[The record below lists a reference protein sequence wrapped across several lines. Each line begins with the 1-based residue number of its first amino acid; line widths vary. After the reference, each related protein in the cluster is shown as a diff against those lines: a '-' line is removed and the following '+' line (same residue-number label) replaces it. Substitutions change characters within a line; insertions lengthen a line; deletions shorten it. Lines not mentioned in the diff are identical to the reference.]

1 MEHIYGRRPVLSVLE
16 NPRRQIKFVT
26 IQKDLPSNT
35 TINDIVDVA
44 NKRNIKIEYVS
55 DTKLERQF
63 SMGQRRHQGVVA
75 TTSDFKYFELSNLL
89 DNLSEKPFILI
100 LDHINDPHNLGAI
113 VRSAELA
120 GVDGV
125 IVPDRRNSPISNT
138 VVKTSAGATEKVPI
152 IKVTNIN
159 DTIRKIKKL
168 GIKVYAIEIGGTNI
182 YTKDLTDGLAFV
194 LGSEGEGIHK
204 LTLELSD
211 EILTI
216 PMFGYTNSLNVSV
229 ASGIVLFET
238 ARQRN

>member
-1 MEHIYGRRPVLSVLE
+1 M
-16 NPRRQIKFVT
+16 
-26 IQKDLPSNT
+26 
-35 TINDIVDVA
+35 
-44 NKRNIKIEYVS
+44 
-55 DTKLERQF
+55 
-63 SMGQRRHQGVVA
+63 
-75 TTSDFKYFELSNLL
+75 
-89 DNLSEKPFILI
+89 
-100 LDHINDPHNLGAI
+100 
-113 VRSAELA
+113 
-120 GVDGV
+120 
-125 IVPDRRNSPISNT
+125 
-138 VVKTSAGATEKVPI
+138 PI

-168 GIKVYAIEIGGTNI
+168 GIAVYAIEIGGTNI
-182 YTKDLTDGLAFV
+182 YKKNLTDGLAFV